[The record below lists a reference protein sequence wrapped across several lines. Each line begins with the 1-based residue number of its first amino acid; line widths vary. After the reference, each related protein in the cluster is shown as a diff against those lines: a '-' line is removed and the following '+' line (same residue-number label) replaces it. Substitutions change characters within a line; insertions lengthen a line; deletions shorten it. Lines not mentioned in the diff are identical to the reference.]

1 MVILVLILFGILI
14 VAMKYIIIQKV
25 PILGIL
31 INAIKKD
38 LVNTTPI
45 GLFYG
50 HFIGGIFF
58 VPSAD
63 ELIFYYGLSKGSPPF
78 LLLIFALTG
87 YMLSQV
93 VNYFLGEKIGP
104 HLMHFIS
111 KKKVYKTRRFV
122 NKYGAYGIIIFNIL
136 PFPAPLLTFALG
148 IAKYNKYRLYFL
160 MLITKTIE
168 YLAIIAIFKLIP
180 I

>member
-1 MVILVLILFGILI
+1 MFFGLLMVILVLILFGILI

-63 ELIFYYGLSKGSPPF
+63 ELIFY
-78 LLLIFALTG
+78 
-87 YMLSQV
+87 
-93 VNYFLGEKIGP
+93 
-104 HLMHFIS
+104 
-111 KKKVYKTRRFV
+111 
-122 NKYGAYGIIIFNIL
+122 
-136 PFPAPLLTFALG
+136 
-148 IAKYNKYRLYFL
+148 
-160 MLITKTIE
+160 
-168 YLAIIAIFKLIP
+168 
-180 I
+180 